1 MNETAGKGQGG
12 IVLLYHRPL
21 GRGAA
26 TVLEHVDAFP
36 KFSRSRV
43 WTVNTELGFPSVL
56 PQLPCDVLV
65 FHYSLFGIWPYTI
78 GREFERYIT
87 GVRAHKIAFFQDEH
101 RYCGRRFEFLNTY
114 GVDTVYS
121 LLDPADADAVYRPRT
136 KVSDVQYALPGY
148 VSDDLVAVAR
158 TMTVP
163 EEQRTIDIGYRG
175 RRLAYYMGR
184 GAQEKHEIGRGVLE
198 RAAAAGL
205 RVDID
210 TEESSRLY
218 GDSWY
223 RFMANCR
230 AVLGVE
236 AGVSIFD
243 IDDVVRPACEKWL
256 ADHPAATFEETSAA
270 VLAPFEDNIRYR
282 TISPRHFEAAAFR
295 VCQILFD
302 GEYSGAL
309 RPMVHYIP
317 LRKDFS
323 NWQQVMASFSDA
335 ALRRQLTERSYDD
348 LIASDRF
355 SYRTFLRGFDDH
367 LARKNIVPSRRVEG
381 DDQVQRQL
389 NRGSWIGRGRAAAM
403 WALRQPFPGRARAV
417 NFVRR
422 LRR

>member
-1 MNETAGKGQGG
+1 
-12 IVLLYHRPL
+12 
-21 GRGAA
+21 
-26 TVLEHVDAFP
+26 
-36 KFSRSRV
+36 
-43 WTVNTELGFPSVL
+43 
-56 PQLPCDVLV
+56 
-65 FHYSLFGIWPYTI
+65 
-78 GREFERYIT
+78 
-87 GVRAHKIAFFQDEH
+87 
-101 RYCGRRFEFLNTY
+101 
-114 GVDTVYS
+114 
-121 LLDPADADAVYRPRT
+121 
-136 KVSDVQYALPGY
+136 
-148 VSDDLVAVAR
+148 
-158 TMTVP
+158 MTVP

-302 GEYSGAL
+302 GEYWARSG
-309 RPMVHYIP
+309 RWCTTS
-317 LRKDFS
+317 RCGRTS
-323 NWQQVMASFSDA
+323 RTG
-335 ALRRQLTERSYDD
+335 RR
-348 LIASDRF
+348 
-355 SYRTFLRGFDDH
+355 
-367 LARKNIVPSRRVEG
+367 
-381 DDQVQRQL
+381 
-389 NRGSWIGRGRAAAM
+389 
-403 WALRQPFPGRARAV
+403 
-417 NFVRR
+417 
-422 LRR
+422 